1 MKLNRIGVLA
11 GSAILAFAACTGGG
25 SPSAAAPSSAP
36 ASSAAAS
43 PSGDASPS
51 ASASE
56 SAGTSPSASEVAKPQ
71 VCEGKTGSGSTINV
85 YSALP
90 RQGSNTAQ
98 TNALV
103 ESIREHLDG
112 KTVGNA
118 TIRYTDLDDSSAAQG
133 GDWDGAVAQANAT
146 RAANDPDAMVFIGHF
161 NSGAA
166 KLTIPILNA
175 ACLVMISPANTY
187 PGLTTAVEGV
197 TEPGEPELY
206 YPNGYRNYTRVI
218 STDNKQGGAG
228 ANWAQELGATK
239 AYVLD
244 DTQVYGKGLARS
256 FALSATELGIEVVSQ
271 GGTSEGFDARATDYA
286 ALAQKIQ
293 ASGADFIYIG
303 SITGQNTGK
312 LWKDLR
318 AAMPDID
325 IMSGDGVFEEA
336 WYEGAGEAGN
346 GTYLTFGGVGP
357 NEQQSEDGKAWVA
370 EYKAAHNNEDPPVYG
385 IYGAA
390 AAQLA
395 LDALGRATN
404 PTDRWEVL
412 KAVFATT
419 DFDSYLGTLS
429 IKPDGDTTIAEAT
442 GYRVEDAWPPAFE
455 KVLVAPE

>member
-1 MKLNRIGVLA
+1 MKLSRVGAIA
-11 GSAILAFAACTGGG
+11 ASAVFVFAACTTAPGASQPGASGGT
-25 SPSAAAPSSAP
+25 PEACQNKK
-36 ASSAAAS
+36 
-43 PSGDASPS
+43 
-51 ASASE
+51 
-56 SAGTSPSASEVAKPQ
+56 GTSTSE
-71 VCEGKTGSGSTINV
+71 IHV
-85 YSALP
+85 YSSLP

-103 ESIREHLDG
+103 ESIKETLDG
-112 KTVGNA
+112 KQVGDF
-118 TIRYTDLDDSSAAQG
+118 TIRYTDLDDSSAANN

-187 PGLTTAVEGV
+187 PGLTKAVEGV
-197 TEPGEPELY
+197 TEPGEPDSY
-206 YPNGYRNYTRVI
+206 YPRGYRNYTRVI
-218 STDNKQGGAG
+218 STDDAQGGAG
-228 ANWAQELGATK
+228 AAWAKDLGATK

-256 FALSATELGIEVVSQ
+256 WAISAAKIGIQVVSPNA
-271 GGTSEGFDARATDYA
+271 TSEGFDAKATDYA
-286 ALAQKIQ
+286 ALAQKVKD
-293 ASGADFIYIG
+293 SGADFIYIG

-318 AAMPDID
+318 AAMPDIK

-336 WYEGAGEAGN
+336 WYDGAGEAGN

-357 NEQQSEDGKAWVA
+357 NEQTSEAGKKWVA
-370 EYKAAHNNEDPPVYG
+370 DYKAAHDGDDPPVYG

-390 AAQLA
+390 AAQVA
-395 LDALGRATN
+395 LDALNRASVKN
-404 PTDRWEVL
+404 DRYEVL
-412 KAVFATT
+412 KAVFATS
-419 DFDSYLGTLS
+419 DFDSYLGTFS
-429 IKPDGDTTIAEAT
+429 IKPDGDTTLAEAT
-442 GYRVEDAWPPAFE
+442 GYQVVDSWPPKFE